1 MISPAMMDTFAQCD
15 YVQVMNMGTGSFLT
29 QNWDEG
35 NCLSIQLMSEA
46 SPQSQFVYSM
56 NEESS
61 SLWTKADPSIA
72 MSFDGQNVVCSS
84 DPAETMKLDLI
95 PFSEG
100 DVDQGYMIEVIGEQP
115 RFLST
120 QYGNEL
126 RALISL
132 ESLEDM
138 KMYATESG
146 DQSSLWQVTCHTEV
160 EETI

>member
-1 MISPAMMDTFAQCD
+1 
-15 YVQVMNMGTGSFLT
+15 
-29 QNWDEG
+29 
-35 NCLSIQLMSEA
+35 MSEP
-46 SPQSQFVYSM
+46 SNESHFVYSM

-61 SLWTKADPSIA
+61 SLWTKADSSIA

-120 QYGNEL
+120 
-126 RALISL
+126 
-132 ESLEDM
+132 
-138 KMYATESG
+138 
-146 DQSSLWQVTCHTEV
+146 
-160 EETI
+160 